1 MRIYRLYRAKK
12 RYASIDE
19 WYKTPL
25 GQYLLDEL
33 RDKLEPVLA
42 TSFGYYSLQIGC
54 VSESAHLMQTCRV
67 KHHFKIEKDD
77 INADLNAQSSLL
89 PIANDSVD
97 LVVLMHHLSATAEP
111 HALLREV
118 SRILIPQGKLIIID
132 FNPLSLWGLR
142 HFFQSW
148 LEQLPWSGHYFTARR
163 LTDWMQL
170 LGFDRKKHIKVGYL
184 PPIQKPGILKHLS
197 WLEKGMRNWIA
208 FSSALN
214 VLVYDK
220 NIIPITPI
228 RPRWVTR
235 KIIPGK
241 VVRPSVSHGNGMKY
255 DKK

>member
-12 RYASIDE
+12 RFARIGD
-19 WYKTPL
+19 WYQTPL

-33 RDKLEPVLA
+33 RDKLEPVLT

-54 VSESAHLMQTCRV
+54 TSTSAFLMQACRV
-67 KHHFKIEKDD
+67 KHHFRLDKDD
-77 INADLNAQSSLL
+77 KKVDICAQSAFL

-97 LVVLMHHLSATAEP
+97 LVVLMHRLSATPEP

-148 LEQLPWSGHYFTARR
+148 LEQLPWSGHYFSSAR

-170 LGFDRKKHIKVGYL
+170 LGFEKKEHIKVGYL
-184 PPIQKPGILKHLS
+184 PPIQQPQILRHLS
-197 WLEKGMRNWIA
+197 WLEKGMRNWFK
-208 FSSALN
+208 FSSALH

-220 NIIPITPI
+220 QTVPMTPL

-235 KIIPGK
+235 KIMAGE
-241 VVRPSVSHGNGMKY
+241 VARPSVGHGRGMKNV
-255 DKK
+255 KK